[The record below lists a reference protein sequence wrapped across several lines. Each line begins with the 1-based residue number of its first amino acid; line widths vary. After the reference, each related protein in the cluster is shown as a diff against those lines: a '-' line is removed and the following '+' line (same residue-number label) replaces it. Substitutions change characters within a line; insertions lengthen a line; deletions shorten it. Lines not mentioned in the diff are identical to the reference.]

1 MPPVKIY
8 STQNEKFER
17 LQKTMQTIKGKP
29 KKEGNYAIN
38 YMDTYSNSKLSFYK
52 YDIISGIKPLA
63 CEGATLSVIEDRA
76 FLIGGRGVNFI
87 TSIACFKLGK
97 L

>member
-8 STQNEKFER
+8 STQNEKLER
-17 LQKTMQTIKGKP
+17 LHNHTIPIKGKT

-38 YMDTYSNSKLSFYK
+38 YMDVYSTSKLSFYK
-52 YDIISGIKPLA
+52 YENILGIKPIA
-63 CEGATLSVIEDRA
+63 CEGATLSVIEDKA

-87 TSIACFKLGK
+87 TNIACFKLGK
-97 L
+97 